1 MQLARAAER
10 AVIGALLLEPARLA
24 DVHEWLRPDDFDG
37 GAERQTYQ
45 AICHVTDRGEPLTPD
60 LVDRQ
65 LREGKADGPVLA
77 DGAFLIG
84 TMDACPAPSRAS
96 VYGRMVLEL
105 SIRRHIAADIAG
117 LRHKA
122 EQAST
127 SEQLNT
133 VFAQIDGVQL
143 GVKNLHLR
151 EALAAHTASVAP
163 NWAGELKPLSRFP
176 RYEEG
181 VVERQA
187 VVALVDQP
195 AALKTV
201 ARWLKPNDFSDD
213 ECASLFSELTVLREA
228 NNPIDGITVAWRA
241 RRVGISGPVCDYLVS
256 PRDPADM
263 ARDPVLASRRVLEQ
277 SVKAAV
283 IATTEELENVTCD
296 GRTNTTSVAY
306 ARLNALWPQQ
316 RRLVKARFST
326 P

>member
-1 MQLARAAER
+1 MRLARAAER

-176 RYEEG
+176 RYGER

-195 AALKTV
+195 TALKTV

-213 ECASLFSELTVLREA
+213 ECAGLFSELTVLREA
-228 NNPIDGITVAWRA
+228 NNPIDGITGRMA
-241 RRVGISGPVCDYLVS
+241 RPPGRDQWTGLRIPGISTRPRRHGHGPS
-256 PRDPADM
+256 PR
-263 ARDPVLASRRVLEQ
+263 LASGARAVGEGSGHCHCRGARERDLRR
-277 SVKAAV
+277 
-283 IATTEELENVTCD
+283 
-296 GRTNTTSVAY
+296 
-306 ARLNALWPQQ
+306 
-316 RRLVKARFST
+316 
-326 P
+326 